1 MGAVTEI
8 ELPLTRIASGKVRE
22 AFDLGDSILFVTTD
36 RISAF
41 DVVMRQGI
49 PDKGRVLTG
58 MTLFWLDLT
67 KDVCPNHLITA
78 DLPPPIQDRGDLRG
92 RSMVVRRLD
101 MLPVEFVIRG
111 YLSGSGWKDY
121 QKSGAVSGVSLPKG
135 LQESD
140 RLPEPIF
147 TPTTKAKSG
156 HDLPITEDEA
166 AELCG
171 PAVLKRAKDA
181 ALAVYEKGAE
191 HASTRGIILADTKF
205 EFGLPAGGDGEVVL
219 GDEVLTPDSSRFW
232 PRDSWVS
239 GSTPPS
245 FDKQPLRDWLD
256 SMGWDHS
263 PPPPDLTDQVVA
275 ETRRRYVEAYERLT
289 GAAFESYLKGV

>member
-1 MGAVTEI
+1 MGALTEVD
-8 ELPLTRIASGKVRE
+8 LPLPRIASGKVRE
-22 AFDLGDSILFVTTD
+22 AFDLGASVLFVTTD

-41 DVVMRQGI
+41 DVVMRRGI

-58 MTLFWLDLT
+58 MTLFWLELT

-78 DLPPPIQDRGDLRG
+78 ELPPKIEDRVDLRG
-92 RSMVVRRLD
+92 RSMVVRRLE
-101 MLPVEFVIRG
+101 MFPVEFVIRG

-121 QKSGAVSGVSLPKG
+121 QKSGSVSGVILPKG

-147 TPTTKAKSG
+147 TPTTKASSG

-171 PAVLKRAKDA
+171 PVLLKRAKEA

-205 EFGLPAGGDGEVVL
+205 EFGLLEGEVAL

-232 PRDSWVS
+232 PKESWVP
-239 GSTPPS
+239 GETPPS

-256 SMGWDHS
+256 GKGWDHS

-275 ETRRRYVEAYERLT
+275 ETRARYVEAYERLT
-289 GAAFESYLKGV
+289 GMSFDKYLRKTKGA